1 MQKLSLP
8 VFTLVLNLLCAELL
22 AQTLTP
28 HAASYTA
35 RIKKGIS
42 MNGTAIRELKPL
54 GEGKWVYRFD
64 VDSTIADI
72 KESVVFDWQDA
83 HVIPTQYNY
92 ELSGFFVRDRHQ
104 DVQFDWRKEQALGKH
119 DGKQWQVPLP
129 QNALDR
135 LGYQLQLL
143 MDVAQGKQSMH
154 YQVVHKGHLRDN
166 EFRVIG
172 EERIPSVLGEID
184 SILVEKVRAPEKK
197 RETLLWFAKDNHS
210 LLLKMLQKEEDGEEY
225 EIVLKEVLPAP
236 TLKNAAQ

>member
-1 MQKLSLP
+1 MPKMSLP
-8 VFTLVLNLLCAELL
+8 VFIIIFSLISADLF
-22 AQTLTP
+22 AQGLTP

-54 GEGKWVYRFD
+54 GEGKWIYRFD

-72 KESVVFDWQDA
+72 KESVVFDWQSG

-104 DVQFDWRKEQALGKH
+104 DVQFDWQRRNALGKH
-119 DGKQWQVPLP
+119 DGKQWQVTLP
-129 QNALDR
+129 DKALDR

-143 MDVAQGKQSMH
+143 MDVAQGKQTMD
-154 YQVVHKGHLRDN
+154 YQVVHKGNLRDN

-172 EERIPSVLGEID
+172 EERIDSVLGEID
-184 SILVEKVRAPEKK
+184 SILVEKVRAPDKK
-197 RETLLWFAKDNHS
+197 RETLLWFAKDDHS

-225 EIVLKEVLPAP
+225 EIILNEVLPAP
-236 TLKNAAQ
+236 TLQSKAK